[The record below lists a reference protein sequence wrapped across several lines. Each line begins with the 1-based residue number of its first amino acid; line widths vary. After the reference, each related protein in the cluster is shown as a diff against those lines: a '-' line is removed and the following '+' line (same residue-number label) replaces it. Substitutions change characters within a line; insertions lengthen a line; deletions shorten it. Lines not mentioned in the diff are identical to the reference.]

1 MSTEKIDHTMT
12 EDHSSGN
19 GAPLGAPLSR
29 QMTVALTPEQ
39 YERLFFQPEGPRR
52 GDLSKRFGNPTLLGL
67 VCFLVPYTSTIF
79 TLCGLRGAVAP
90 TSLIGLDG
98 DYYMIGFVGM
108 ILAGI
113 AEFILGNTFPM
124 SVFIIYGCHWGSLA
138 YAQDPY
144 YNQVSA
150 FAKVGS
156 SAGAEW
162 NSSQGFHNVV
172 MVLVSFTFLIGTIR
186 VNAFFTATFFGLT
199 MLFSFIAAA
208 DFYVPNVEH
217 ATSAAEAAAVLNHVS
232 TLLKIGGGFGWLGL
246 ISGWYLSIVT
256 VCASVGIPCP
266 LPVFDLSS
274 KVFAKH
280 NADDL
285 HAKHA

>member
-1 MSTEKIDHTMT
+1 MSTEKIDHSLT
-12 EDHSSGN
+12 EDRSSGN
-19 GAPLGAPLSR
+19 GAPLSR

-39 YERLFFQPEGPRR
+39 YERLFFQPEGPKR

-67 VCFLVPYTSTIF
+67 ICFLVPYTSTIF
-79 TLCGLRGAVAP
+79 ILTGLHGSVAP

-124 SVFIIYGCHWGSLA
+124 SVFVVYGCHWGSLA
-138 YAQDPY
+138 YAQDPHY
-144 YNQVSA
+144 DQVAA
-150 FAKVGS
+150 FAQAGS
-156 SAGAEW
+156 SLGAAW
-162 NSSQGFHNVV
+162 NSSQAFHNVA
-172 MVLVSFTFLIGTIR
+172 MCLVSFTFLIATIR
-186 VNAFFTATFFGLT
+186 VNVFFVATFFGLT
-199 MLFSFIAAA
+199 MMFAFIAAA
-208 DFYVPNVEH
+208 DFYVPTITA
-217 ATSAAEAAAVLNHVS
+217 ATEVAGLHHVS

-256 VCASVGIPCP
+256 ACATVGIPCP
-266 LPVFDLSS
+266 LPVLDLSS

-280 NADDL
+280 NADDQ